1 MRYAFTLICK
11 YMFVKQ
17 FNKYVYVKE
26 VNLMVFC
33 LNQFNN
39 KKMKKNLIYISLN
52 IFKTPIYSKTFPNLR
67 AVQQE
72 VVHVCISV
80 NSDL

>member
-39 KKMKKNLIYISLN
+39 KKNEKKFNLY
-52 IFKTPIYSKTFPNLR
+52 FTEYF
-67 AVQQE
+67 
-72 VVHVCISV
+72 
-80 NSDL
+80 

>member
-1 MRYAFTLICK
+1 
-11 YMFVKQ
+11 MFVKQ

-39 KKMKKNLIYISLN
+39 KNEKKNLIYISLN
-52 IFKTPIYSKTFPNLR
+52 IFKTPNEFI
-67 AVQQE
+67 
-72 VVHVCISV
+72 
-80 NSDL
+80 